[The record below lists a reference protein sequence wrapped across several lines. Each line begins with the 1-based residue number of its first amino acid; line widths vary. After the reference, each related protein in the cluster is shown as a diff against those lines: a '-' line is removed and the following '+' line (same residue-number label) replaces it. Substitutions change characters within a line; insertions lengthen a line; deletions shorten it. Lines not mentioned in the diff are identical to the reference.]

1 MAVKVVNIVQ
11 AVVSHWKW
19 LHFSSSSFS
28 LSSWSRNYFRVAV
41 TGQDSRWCTMHLLL
55 SVLRTIFLFKCMY
68 VKSQSIASTSNA
80 TFWWA
85 LQMQTE
91 WVIFEPARTHHLRLK
106 AQNFE
111 KPIFT
116 FECVYLK
123 AVYNSWKLQRLL
135 QVANFLITYSFTH
148 TNIVFVFRHLST
160 SSS

>member
-1 MAVKVVNIVQ
+1 MAVKVVNIAQ
-11 AVVSHWKW
+11 SVVSHWKW
-19 LHFSSSSFS
+19 LHFSLSSCS

-41 TGQDSRWCTMHLLL
+41 AGQDSRRCTMHLLL
-55 SVLRTIFLFKCMY
+55 SVLQTIFLFKSLY
-68 VKSQSIASTSNA
+68 VKYQSIASTSNA
-80 TFWWA
+80 TSWWA

-91 WVIFEPARTHHLRLK
+91 WVIFEPAKTHHLGLK

-116 FECVYLK
+116 FGCVYLK

-135 QVANFLITYSFTH
+135 QVATFWITYSFTH
-148 TNIVFVFRHLST
+148 TNMVFLFRHLST